1 MMKIRI
7 RQQLGARAEGK
18 SHNWELEV
26 GSKARATSVSKELEL
41 RAKANVCRD
50 IS

>member
-1 MMKIRI
+1 MIKILI

-26 GSKARATSVSKELEL
+26 ELERGKARATSVSKELEL
-41 RAKANVCRD
+41 SSKANVC
-50 IS
+50 